1 MASVA
6 VDHIENFA
14 FNPVDLTE
22 DVDIDVARRKEILF
36 VQAHL
41 GVWDHWKLLDIPW
54 NAGAEE
60 ARAAY
65 RERVKVFHPDRY
77 PGKRLGSYRT
87 RLEQIFRRLT
97 EAKDVLADEARR
109 TAYATKT
116 AAPDEFARIEA
127 RRLQDEERSKE
138 RRARLVR
145 ANPLVARAAQVADLI
160 QRGKKAME
168 ESRFSQAANDFMT
181 ASGLDPRNFESKQ
194 LAVEAK
200 KRANAERARE
210 AFDRGLAA
218 EAVNNAPVALAFFLE
233 AVAADPG
240 NPKYAVHA
248 ARVSL
253 RVGDLQSARTL
264 AETAARVGPRHA
276 PAHEV
281 LGEVLLAEGL
291 AKEARAALEKA
302 LEIDPG
308 LETARAQL
316 KKLRW
321 SILG

>member
-1 MASVA
+1 ME
-6 VDHIENFA
+6 DFT
-14 FNPVDLTE
+14 FNPADLSE

-36 VQAHL
+36 VHAHL
-41 GVWDHWKLLDIPW
+41 AEWDHWKLLGVSW
-54 NAGAEE
+54 NAGVEE

-97 EAKDVLADEARR
+97 EAKDLLADEARR
-109 TAYATKT
+109 AAYATKT
-116 AAPDEFARIEA
+116 AAPDDFARIEA
-127 RRLQDEERSKE
+127 RRLLDEERAKE

-145 ANPLVARAAQVADLI
+145 ANPLVARAAQVGDLV
-160 QRGKKAME
+160 QRGKKAMA
-168 ESRFSQAANDFMT
+168 ESRFAQAANDFMT
-181 ASGLDPRNFESKQ
+181 ASGLDPRNAEAKQ

-200 KRANAERARE
+200 KRANADRAKE
-210 AFDRGLAA
+210 AFERGLAA
-218 EAVNNAPVALAFFLE
+218 ETVNNAPVALACFLE

-240 NPKYAVHA
+240 NPKYAVQA
-248 ARVSL
+248 ARISL

-264 AETAARVGPRHA
+264 AETASRVGPRHA

-291 AKEARAALEKA
+291 AKEARKALEKA
-302 LEIDPG
+302 LAIDPD
-308 LETARAQL
+308 LESARVQL

-321 SILG
+321 SFLG